1 VVARA
6 VGSAEERVDVTTLG
20 DLDPGVVDM
29 RTLLIVGSS
38 ATRVI
43 EGATPRVYTPRRY
56 P

>member
-1 VVARA
+1 VT
-6 VGSAEERVDVTTLG
+6 VTTLADI
-20 DLDPGVVDM
+20 DLDAVDM

>member
-1 VVARA
+1 
-6 VGSAEERVDVTTLG
+6 
-20 DLDPGVVDM
+20 M

-43 EGATPRVYTPRRY
+43 AGGNGSPPRVYTPRRY